1 MILEWTIG
9 GRQHSRWLSPGTTAI
24 LGRSPDC
31 AIVIAHPTVSRRHA
45 EVFGQGTGL
54 QIRNLSQTNPIIIA
68 HHGQVVRLESG
79 HLAALSGG
87 AQIRLG
93 EVEIRVKE
101 PAALRVRCPG
111 PCGKVV
117 SVPASGFCPNCGT
130 ALATAD
136 TFIG

>member
-9 GRQHSRWLSPGTTAI
+9 GQQHSRWLSPGTTVT

-31 AIVIAHPTVSRRHA
+31 TIAIAHPTVSRRHA
-45 EVFGQGTGL
+45 EIFNGGTSL
-54 QIRNLSQTNPIIIA
+54 QIRNLSQTNPVVVE
-68 HHGQVVRLESG
+68 HYGQVVSLGWGQQSP
-79 HLAALSGG
+79 LPVG
-87 AQIRLG
+87 AQLRLG
-93 EVEIRVKE
+93 EIAVQVKE
-101 PAALRVRCPG
+101 PTALRVRCPG

-117 SVPASGFCPNCGT
+117 AVPASGFCPNCGT

>member
-9 GRQHSRWLSPGTTAI
+9 GQQQSRWLSPGTTAT

-31 AIVIAHPTVSRRHA
+31 TITIAHPTVSRRHA
-45 EVFGQGTGL
+45 EIFDRGASL
-54 QIRNLSQTNPIIIA
+54 QIRNLSQTNPIVVA
-68 HHGQVVRLESG
+68 HYGQST
-79 HLAALSGG
+79 HLGQGQLTALLPGTR
-87 AQIRLG
+87 IRLG
-93 EVEIRVKE
+93 EIAIEVKE
-101 PAALRVRCPG
+101 PTALRVRCPG

-117 SVPASGFCPNCGT
+117 AVPTSGFCPNCGT